1 MSCNCRQPLDQ
12 TKSEERFV
20 NLCESFVRLPWRC
33 VFSSSF
39 SALGLLCA
47 QHTMNCNWLLL
58 RCLTTRLTTEVCLTR
73 WALAAARTLQ
83 EGSTGTIPL
92 EQTNVLQRRTTTTG
106 VALTWGPG
114 RGSHPIAGFLKNQR
128 MMCTVSGA
136 TFRVVTLVLSDHGE
150 SCLLMPT
157 WEDRSRFSSHCS
169 PYVPMMIE
177 MRGSKIV
184 SFWSK

>member
-12 TKSEERFV
+12 IKSEERFV

-58 RCLTTRLTTEVCLTR
+58 TCLTTRLTTGVRPTR
-73 WALAAARTLQ
+73 RALAAARTLR
-83 EGSTGTIPL
+83 EESTGTIPL
-92 EQTNVLQRRTTTTG
+92 ETNVLQRRTTTTG

-114 RGSHPIAGFLKNQR
+114 RGSHPIADLLKKKR

-136 TFRVVTLVLSDHGE
+136 TFWVVTLVLSDHGE

-157 WEDRSRFSSHCS
+157 WEDRSGFSSHCS
-169 PYVPMMIE
+169 PYVPIMIE
-177 MRGSKIV
+177 MRGSKKL